1 MLKKISVA
9 TVLTFAVITKASAF
23 GLLLGILTLGGGV
36 AAGVPVG
43 MGIEANNH
51 VIQGQQSIFDNIVAD
66 HDKSINDWCT
76 NVEPNNLDGC
86 KATKKAQLQKFAE
99 DWNSDTPEAKE
110 FAASHAK
117 WEAAQAQP
125 ATQPAK

>member
-9 TVLTFAVITKASAF
+9 TVLTFAVMTKASAN
-23 GLLLGILTLGGGV
+23 GLLIGILALGGGV
-36 AAGVPVG
+36 AWLAGVPHIGTGV
-43 MGIEANNH
+43 EANNH
-51 VIQGQQSIFDNIVAD
+51 VTQGQPFA
-66 HDKSINDWCT
+66 INDWC
-76 NVEPNNLDGC
+76 VKFEPNNLEGC

-110 FAASHAK
+110 L
-117 WEAAQAQP
+117 QAQP